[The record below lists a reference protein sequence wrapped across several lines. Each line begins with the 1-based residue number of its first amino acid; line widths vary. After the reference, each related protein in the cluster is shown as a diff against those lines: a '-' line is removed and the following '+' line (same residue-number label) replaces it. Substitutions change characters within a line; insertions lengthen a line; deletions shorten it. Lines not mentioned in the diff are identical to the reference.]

1 MFKFMKSKKGF
12 SLVELMI
19 VVVIMAILVA
29 VAVPIFNSVTGN
41 SRAKT
46 CIDNQRSIISTL
58 NTALLEKTVKV
69 GTDQTFYVVNYAKSG
84 NTAAVKGYY
93 KEVPDLAQNATKVA
107 GGSPLGNEA
116 EDCPYFTTD
125 ELKKLFQAPPYC
137 PVDDSAI
144 KVEIKPVAS
153 GDSTVANITTTC
165 MLLGGDGTNPHAL
178 S

>member
-58 NTALLEKTVKV
+58 NNALLSKTC
-69 GTDQTFYVVNYAKSG
+69 TDANKLTFYVINDEKTDGQGKKTQVRGFYGADDAG
-84 NTAAVKGYY
+84 TTAFPTGKVLTADEVKG
-93 KEVPDLAQNATKVA
+93 
-107 GGSPLGNEA
+107 
-116 EDCPYFTTD
+116 
-125 ELKKLFQAPPYC
+125 LFQTVPYC
-137 PVDDSAI
+137 PADNSAI
-144 KVEIKPVAS
+144 KVDVEPSAV
-153 GDSTVANITTTC
+153 
-165 MLLGGDGTNPHAL
+165 GDGTATVKTECVDGKGLTKDAHVL
-178 S
+178 K

>member
-58 NTALLEKTVKV
+58 NNALLEKTLDAGDEFIFEVSNSAE
-69 GTDQTFYVVNYAKSG
+69 GERDYTAENAAAYPAD
-84 NTAAVKGYY
+84 NT
-93 KEVPDLAQNATKVA
+93 
-107 GGSPLGNEA
+107 SP
-116 EDCPYFTTD
+116 F
-125 ELKKLFQAPPYC
+125 LKKSELTGLFQTPPYC
-137 PVDDSAI
+137 PVDDSVI
-144 KVEIKPVAS
+144 RVTITGQEDGTCKVETLCVK
-153 GDSTVANITTTC
+153 NN
-165 MLLGGDGTNPHAL
+165 GTQVDKNPHDLA
-178 S
+178 

>member
-58 NTALLEKTVKV
+58 NTALLEKNV
-69 GTDQTFYVVNYAKSG
+69 TDSTAQTFYVINKKDG
-84 NTAAVKGYY
+84 NVRGYY
-93 KEVPDLAQNATKVA
+93 TGVTYANKAISAWGSELNAAGANEVFSKT
-107 GGSPLGNEA
+107 
-116 EDCPYFTTD
+116 
-125 ELKKLFQAPPYC
+125 ELTGLFQTVPYC
-137 PVDDSAI
+137 PVENSAI
-144 KVEIKPVAS
+144 EVVIDGKAD
-153 GDSTVANITTTC
+153 GTATFTTTC
-165 MLLGGDGTNPHAL
+165 ITNTGLDKDAHDL
-178 S
+178 K

>member
-58 NTALLEKTVKV
+58 NTALLSETVDEEQSFTIAYDGKKATYNV
-69 GTDQTFYVVNYAKSG
+69 TNL
-84 NTAAVKGYY
+84 
-93 KEVPDLAQNATKVA
+93 EVFT
-107 GGSPLGNEA
+107 EA
-116 EDCPYFTTD
+116 E
-125 ELKKLFQAPPYC
+125 LKGLFQTPPYC
-137 PVDDSAI
+137 PVDNSLITVTLTPTTDGMATI
-144 KVEIKPVAS
+144 
-153 GDSTVANITTTC
+153 STVCRDNNDSSAK
-165 MLLGGDGTNPHAL
+165 NPHILNAA

>member
-58 NTALLEKTVKV
+58 NTALLEKAA
-69 GTDQTFYVVNYAKSG
+69 DSQTFTITYDGKN
-84 NTAAVKGYY
+84 AAYS
-93 KEVPDLAQNATKVA
+93 VA
-107 GGSPLGNEA
+107 DDA
-116 EDCPYFTTD
+116 EDVLFNGA
-125 ELKKLFQAPPYC
+125 ELKSLFQTPPYC
-137 PVDDSAI
+137 PEEGSTI
-144 KVEIKPVAS
+144 TVEITE
-153 GDSTVANITTTC
+153 GTDGMCTITTTC
-165 MLLGGDGTNPHAL
+165 EENNVPTAKNPHIL
-178 S
+178 GNVS